1 MNAQARERFWLPITI
16 PVGALLLIGILTF
29 SMSRILLNVP
39 KEVATAVAFMTAMSL
54 LIACTVIALRPG
66 LRGPHFMLM
75 TAAAVVPLVLGG
87 LMASDLVAVE
97 REEEHA
103 EPAGPTVAVGAKNI
117 AFDVKELKIP
127 AGKAFVL
134 SFKNDEA
141 APHNVAIL
149 KAQGSSEALFR
160 KEPFA
165 GPKKVD
171 WEVEPIEAGSYYFQC
186 DVHPNMSG
194 TVVAG

>member
-39 KEVATAVAFMTAMSL
+39 KEVATAVAFMTAISL
-54 LIACTVIALRPG
+54 LIACTLIALRPK
-66 LRGPHFMLM
+66 LRGPHLMLM
-75 TAAAVVPLVLGG
+75 TGAALVPLLLGG
-87 LMASDLVAVE
+87 LIATGVVAVE
-97 REEEHA
+97 KKEEHA
-103 EPAGPTVAVGAKNI
+103 EPAGPKVAVAAKNI

-134 SFKNDEA
+134 SFNNGEA

-160 KEPFA
+160 KQPIA

-194 TVVAG
+194 TVTAG